1 MRSLLRILFTAL
13 VMAAALV
20 APIAQ
25 AQSFPTKPIRLVV
38 PYGAGGPSDI
48 LARIIAEEMA
58 KNLGQPL
65 VVDNKPGAGSMVGTE
80 IVVRSAADGYTLL
93 LTDLPV
99 TIVPHVLKDAVKY
112 HPVKDLGAIGI
123 VGSSRMGF
131 YVNAEVPARTIQDFV
146 ASARAHPGAMR
157 LGSGGNGTLTHLLAE
172 VFAQAG
178 GFSMTH
184 VPYNGTGPA
193 MPDLLA
199 GRLDGMFNSYL
210 SVQQHLPG
218 GRIRPLGVA
227 STERAP
233 ELPDVPTFAEAG
245 LPAVSV
251 DYWLAIVGPAAMPKT
266 VSDSL
271 RAALAK
277 ALRNPDVIDK
287 FQRLAITPAADVS
300 EQALR
305 TVIEKDFVRWGNV
318 VRERKITVN

>member
-1 MRSLLRILFTAL
+1 
-13 VMAAALV
+13 
-20 APIAQ
+20 
-25 AQSFPTKPIRLVV
+25 
-38 PYGAGGPSDI
+38 
-48 LARIIAEEMA
+48 
-58 KNLGQPL
+58 
-65 VVDNKPGAGSMVGTE
+65 
-80 IVVRSAADGYTLL
+80 
-93 LTDLPV
+93 
-99 TIVPHVLKDAVKY
+99 
-112 HPVKDLGAIGI
+112 
-123 VGSSRMGF
+123 
-131 YVNAEVPARTIQDFV
+131 
-146 ASARAHPGAMR
+146 
-157 LGSGGNGTLTHLLAE
+157 
-172 VFAQAG
+172 
-178 GFSMTH
+178 
-184 VPYNGTGPA
+184 

>member
-1 MRSLLRILFTAL
+1 MRSLLRTLS
-13 VMAAALV
+13 AAL
-20 APIAQ
+20 IAISAMAVPLSH
-25 AQSFPTKPIRLVV
+25 AQSYPTKPIRLVV

-48 LARIIAEEMA
+48 VARIMADEMA
-58 KNLGQPL
+58 KTLGQPL

-80 IVVRSAADGYTLL
+80 IVVRSTPDGYTLL

-112 HPVKDLGAIGI
+112 HPVKDLGPIGI
-123 VGSSRMGF
+123 VGGSRMGF
-131 YVNAEVPARTIQDFV
+131 YLNGEVRARTIQEFIT
-146 ASARAHPGAMR
+146 SARANPGATR
-157 LGSGGNGTLTHLLAE
+157 IGSGGNGTLTHLLAE

-178 GFSMTH
+178 NFSMTH

-193 MPDLLA
+193 LPDLLA
-199 GRLDGMFNSYL
+199 GRVDGMFNSYL
-210 SVQQHLPG
+210 AVQPYLPG
-218 GRIRPLGVA
+218 GKLRPLGMA
-227 STERAP
+227 SPARAP
-233 ELPDVPTFAEAG
+233 ELPSVPTFVEAG

-251 DYWLAIVGPAAMPKT
+251 DYWLAIVGPANLPKT

-277 ALRNPDVIDK
+277 ALRSPDVIDK
-287 FQRLAITPAADVS
+287 FQRLAISPATDVS

-305 TVIEKDFVRWGNV
+305 TVIEKDFVRWGDV